1 MKLSRILIFLEKKV
15 EKEKSFRF
23 YALEV
28 IEVVSLSITHLLLI
42 VKKIISN
49 MSFHVIELHNKI
61 ESQKEE

>member
-28 IEVVSLSITHLLLI
+28 IEVVSLSTAHLLLI
-42 VKKIISN
+42 VKKIKLN
-49 MSFHVIELHNKI
+49 MSFHVLKLHNKM
-61 ESQKEE
+61 E